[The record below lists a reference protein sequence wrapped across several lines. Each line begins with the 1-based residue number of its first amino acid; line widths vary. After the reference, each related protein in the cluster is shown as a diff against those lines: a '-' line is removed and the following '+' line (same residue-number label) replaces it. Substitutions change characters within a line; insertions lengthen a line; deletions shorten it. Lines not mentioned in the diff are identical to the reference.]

1 MLFFT
6 TITRPKFVI
15 TLIVLTFIA
24 ALLGAFIPQVSDKSP
39 FYFEEWKLKSPQ
51 TFYIVNLL
59 QLNRIYTS
67 VWFLSLVFIIM
78 LSLGYSLYSQV
89 RRNLKRKD
97 FAPPVAADWDSIDTK
112 TVIEQE
118 SLIRFMRKKRYKL
131 VHDKKMSLRGA
142 KTPSPVIASKAKQ
155 SDTKCHY
162 EQSEVISS
170 LEIASGYRPRNDL
183 SGRIATPFGLAMT
196 DSGRTFVFSKN
207 YINRWGGVIFHSGLF
222 LIIVAAL
229 IGLAFQKRGFVQ
241 VMEGEVFSGMHDDF
255 LVKELGVFQKSFDVG
270 FKTQLYKFNHEYWE
284 TGQIKDISSSVNII
298 DKDGRVR
305 EKTVGVNSPVKYE
318 GINIYQSFD
327 YGYALTFVLKS
338 PDGSETVTHFLLDRP
353 DRRTKPF
360 VGKTDFPQTP
370 YIFRMKF
377 YSDISMNSFYLGKPI
392 LYLQVLKGMNN
403 PVFEGLVIPG
413 NVMNIEGNLVRFHSI
428 SHWSGLIYVKGVD
441 MSIAYIGFLISCIGA
456 SIIFL
461 LPYKEICMSHKGYML
476 SLYGRTNRY
485 KPLFKEEM
493 EEIKKEIEEKC
504 GIASLRSQ

>member
-1 MLFFT
+1 LNFLNRFFK
-6 TITRPKFVI
+6 TITRPRFVI

-39 FYFEEWKLKSPQ
+39 SYFEEWKLKSPK

-59 QLNRIYTS
+59 QLNRVYTS

-97 FAPPVAADWDSIDTK
+97 FTPPAAADWDSIDAK

-118 SLIRFMRKKRYKL
+118 SLMRFMRKKRYKL

-142 KTPSPVIASKAKQ
+142 ERRSNLNG
-155 SDTKCHY
+155 
-162 EQSEVISS
+162 E
-170 LEIASGYRPRNDL
+170 
-183 SGRIATPFGLAMT
+183 IATPFGLAMT
-196 DSGRTFVFSKN
+196 DSERILVFSKN
-207 YINRWGGVIFHSGLF
+207 SINRWGGVIFHSGLF
-222 LIIVAAL
+222 LIIIAAI

-241 VMEGEVFSGMHDDF
+241 VMEGEVFSGMHEDF
-255 LVKELGVFQKSFDVG
+255 LVKDLGALQQRFDVG
-270 FKTQLYKFNHEYWE
+270 FKTQLLRFHHEYWE
-284 TGQIKDISSSVNII
+284 TGQIKDISSLVVII
-298 DKDGRVR
+298 DKDVKTK
-305 EKTVGVNSPVKYE
+305 EKTINVNSPLKYN

-327 YGYALTFVLKS
+327 YGYALTFVLKR

-360 VGKTDFPQTP
+360 VGKTDFPRTP

-377 YSDISMNSFYLGKPI
+377 YPDISMNSFYLGKPI

-413 NVMNIEGNLVRFHSI
+413 NVMNIEGNLVRFHGI
-428 SHWSGLIYVKGVD
+428 SHWSGLIYTKSPD
-441 MSIAYIGFLISCIGA
+441 MTPAYAGFFISCIGA

-461 LPYKEICMSHKGYML
+461 LPYKEIFMSHKGYML

-485 KPLFKEEM
+485 KPLFEEEM
-493 EEIKKEIEEKC
+493 KEIKKEIKEKYE
-504 GIASLRSQ
+504 IASLRSQ